1 MLNRVVQPLQQRGCR
16 RVWTVGMN
24 QKIQLQS
31 CAGKDWDNIP
41 LPQVQ
46 MFPDVYGLLLKEAWM
61 LQRGK
66 HDPAHG
72 F

>member
-1 MLNRVVQPLQQRGCR
+1 
-16 RVWTVGMN
+16 MN

-31 CAGKDWDNIP
+31 CAGKDWENIP

-72 F
+72 VCSYH